1 MTTLHSSTT
10 DDRDPLTV
18 RTVDEA
24 ITLAPYLLGFQPS
37 ESLLLIVADDGAT
50 CQGFVARVDLDD
62 VELTLAMDAFA
73 SRVVSLA
80 GQGRTVILAFTEDQ
94 DRGMA
99 ALALAIRAMEGMN
112 ISDAAWTD
120 GESWSSIFGDE
131 RSCGE
136 NHPYIL
142 APEIAAEA
150 VYRGLT
156 VLPSR
161 TNLVDQLSG
170 PGRTCDPGTRR
181 LITNARRRLSRRG
194 DDVVAA
200 RCRALVRSGSPID
213 DAAAVEMA
221 VAVQRPEVARTLWM
235 TMEREHASRWLTVW
249 SQAVG
254 MIPDRLAPA
263 PLALCGLAGWLNGDG
278 AVASVCAHRCQ
289 SMVGAADLPQAL
301 MVIVDAF
308 VPPKLWEIMDRDP
321 TLIAHPLPAE
331 QVGE

>member
-37 ESLLLIVADDGAT
+37 ESLVLIVADDGAT

-136 NHPYIL
+136 NHPYIP

-181 LITNARRRLSRRG
+181 LITNARRRLSRISPLDPSLDLEG
-194 DDVVAA
+194 LTNGQSTLGWWNEAGVVLTGE
-200 RCRALVRSGSPID
+200 ALQRYGIRPPSLHPQQ
-213 DAAAVEMA
+213 AVLFKA
-221 VAVQRPEVARTLWM
+221 VAL
-235 TMEREHASRWLTVW
+235 S
-249 SQAVG
+249 
-254 MIPDRLAPA
+254 
-263 PLALCGLAGWLNGDG
+263 
-278 AVASVCAHRCQ
+278 
-289 SMVGAADLPQAL
+289 
-301 MVIVDAF
+301 
-308 VPPKLWEIMDRDP
+308 
-321 TLIAHPLPAE
+321 
-331 QVGE
+331 